1 MKKLYQ
7 DKYKNIYTYFGWV
20 WILIHVYLYLYIEI
34 LMFRLHPK
42 RLPEYLDGR
51 ICVQEKTGK
60 RNGGIPNGFTHL
72 ELQTTHNVLQPN

>member
-1 MKKLYQ
+1 
-7 DKYKNIYTYFGWV
+7 
-20 WILIHVYLYLYIEI
+20 
-34 LMFRLHPK
+34 MFRLHPK